1 MLKQQASELSFGRYC
16 NHKERNQIKTVKE
29 MTPEEFEKIVKYY
42 ADNGLPEGS
51 ALICLH
57 RGENNFGLIHGKGV
71 HVAATIV
78 TAMLHNRDFARLV
91 KLACDFYDAEGG
103 SEKAE
108 AAKTVSD
115 YLDRMGFRKEE

>member
-1 MLKQQASELSFGRYC
+1 
-16 NHKERNQIKTVKE
+16 
-29 MTPEEFEKIVKYY
+29 MTPEEFEKVVKYY

-57 RGENNFGLIHGKGV
+57 GGMKTNFGSIYGKTRELI
-71 HVAATIV
+71 ATIV
-78 TAMLHNRDFARLV
+78 MIMQEDEAFARMIRIAYGIY
-91 KLACDFYDAEGG
+91 KLAGG

-108 AAKTVSD
+108 AAETVSK